1 MSAARSYINRHPRSH
16 VLYSYEDVAG
26 TMIHELAHCVRGPHD
41 DKVRPSL
48 WYATGS
54 FYVD

>member
-1 MSAARSYINRHPRSH
+1 M
-16 VLYSYEDVAG
+16 LYSYEDVAG